1 MFSQFLKGLSNCF
14 KVPELRQKILFTLGI
29 LVIYRLG
36 CYIPTPGINGE
47 ALSQF
52 FQKMNSAN
60 GGNNLLT
67 IMSMFSGGGFGRG
80 GSRGGSM
87 TVFALGVMPYISSSI
102 IMQLLTAV
110 IPSLEKLSKEGQAGY
125 KKINQYTRYGTVGLA
140 MVQGFF
146 IALWLESPTS
156 FGGVQIV
163 AHPGWG
169 FRFTTMMSLTAGT
182 VFLMW
187 LGERIQE
194 KGVGNGTSLII
205 TTGILSQAPMA
216 YYYLQL
222 LLNPTSGASQLQPI
236 ALVLMCF
243 FLVAVIISV
252 TLISQGQRRI
262 PVQYAR
268 RGGTTSQ
275 AVGQGTFIPLKVDT
289 AGIIAIIFAQ
299 SIILFPVT
307 ISSFWPQS
315 NLQHFA
321 SFISRGHWPY
331 YTIYAALIIF
341 FCYFYTAIVFNPTDV
356 AENLKKHGGFV
367 PGIRPGKETADYL
380 DYVLTRI
387 TVVGSLFIC
396 IIAVMPDSIMASFQV
411 PYLVASFFGG
421 TGVLITV
428 GVMLDTM
435 KQIESH
441 LQMHHYEGFMKYG
454 QLRSRNLSSSAMSFS
469 SGAVSGGGAQ

>member
-1 MFSQFLKGLSNCF
+1 MFSHFFKGFSNCF

-29 LVIYRLG
+29 LAVYRLG
-36 CYIPTPGINGE
+36 CFIPTPGINGV
-47 ALSQF
+47 ALNEF
-52 FQKMNSAN
+52 FQKMSNAN
-60 GGNNLLT
+60 GGGNVVG
-67 IMSMFSGGGFGRG
+67 IMDMFSGGALGK
-80 GSRGGSM
+80 M
-87 TVFALGVMPYISSSI
+87 TVLSLGVMPYISSSI

-110 IPSLEKLSKEGQAGY
+110 IPALEKVSKEGQAGY

-140 MVQGFF
+140 MIQSFF

-156 FGGVQIV
+156 FGGMHIV
-163 AHPGWG
+163 SNPGWG
-169 FRFTTMMSLTAGT
+169 FRFTTVLTLTAGT
-182 VFLMW
+182 IFLMW

-194 KGVGNGTSLII
+194 RGVGNGVSLII
-205 TTGILSQAPMA
+205 TAGILSRAPTA
-216 YYYLQL
+216 YHYLKL
-222 LLNPTSGASQLQPI
+222 LLDPKSGAGQLQPI
-236 ALVLMCF
+236 ALVLMVF
-243 FLVAVIISV
+243 FLIVVIIGV

-268 RGGTTSQ
+268 RAGTTST
-275 AVGQGTFIPLKVDT
+275 AAGQGTFIPLKVDT

-299 SIILFPVT
+299 SIILFPAT
-307 ISSFWPQS
+307 ISSFMPHS
-315 NLQHFA
+315 GLQQFA
-321 SFISRGHWPY
+321 SWIQRGHITY
-331 YTIYAALIIF
+331 YAIYAFLIVF
-341 FCYFYTAIVFNPTDV
+341 FCYFYTAIVFNPVDV

-387 TVVGSLFIC
+387 TLVGSLFIC
-396 IIAVMPDSIMASFQV
+396 VIAVMPDWIMASFKV

-441 LQMHHYEGFMKYG
+441 LQMHHYEGFMKSG
-454 QLRSRNLSSSAMSFS
+454 HLRGRR
-469 SGAVSGGGAQ
+469 